1 MSTTFE
7 QSGQDIVGAERSSGL
22 IAELTQKWRRFN
34 RGDRQVII
42 LALLAVVVASVI
54 VLMLWTATS
63 GYRPL
68 YGSQENIDT
77 SQVLN
82 VLEAE
87 GIPYRLETNTGMVL
101 VAEEQVGNAR
111 MVLAAKGVK
120 AKVPSGMEALDN
132 NALGTSQFM
141 EQAKYRHSLE
151 GELARTI
158 MSLKSV
164 RAARVHLA
172 IPKQSLFIR
181 QEPELPTA
189 SVMLQLD
196 PNTRLSESQVEAIV
210 NLVAGSVTGLTANNI
225 KVVDQDGRYL
235 SENISGNQDL
245 SQSRNKQLQYTRELE
260 HSLVAN
266 AASMLEPVLGHD
278 NFQVRVTAK
287 VNFNQVEET
296 KESLDPQNVV
306 TQERTS
312 IDDSSNS
319 VAAGIPGA
327 LSNKPPKAGKD
338 AADDKTRNLKQE
350 ESRQYDV
357 GRSVRHVRYQQ
368 MQLENL
374 SVSVL
379 INSAAAQGAFK
390 DDAQLVKF
398 GNMVK
403 DAIGFSAARGD
414 SFTINAFE
422 FTPTVTAE
430 LSPSPWWQSENYQS
444 YFRYIIGGILGF
456 GLILFVLRPL
466 VKHLTRTSQ
475 IPNPSIEPV
484 AALSAAAVNAPTG
497 LTDEY
502 ASKQAHQLPSADWL
516 GSQGLPEP
524 GSPLTVKMEHL
535 ALLANKEPARV
546 AEVIAHWIGDK
557 DGE

>member
-68 YGSQENIDT
+68 YGSQENVDT

-87 GIPYRLETNTGMVL
+87 GIPYRLEANTGMVL

-296 KESLDPQNVV
+296 KESLDPQSVV

-319 VAAGIPGA
+319 IAAGIPGA

-338 AADDKTRNLKQE
+338 ATDDKTRNLKQE
-350 ESRQYDV
+350 ESRQYDI
-357 GRSVRHVRYQQ
+357 GRSVRHVRY
-368 MQLENL
+368 
-374 SVSVL
+374 
-379 INSAAAQGAFK
+379 
-390 DDAQLVKF
+390 
-398 GNMVK
+398 
-403 DAIGFSAARGD
+403 
-414 SFTINAFE
+414 
-422 FTPTVTAE
+422 
-430 LSPSPWWQSENYQS
+430 
-444 YFRYIIGGILGF
+444 
-456 GLILFVLRPL
+456 
-466 VKHLTRTSQ
+466 
-475 IPNPSIEPV
+475 
-484 AALSAAAVNAPTG
+484 
-497 LTDEY
+497 
-502 ASKQAHQLPSADWL
+502 
-516 GSQGLPEP
+516 
-524 GSPLTVKMEHL
+524 
-535 ALLANKEPARV
+535 
-546 AEVIAHWIGDK
+546 
-557 DGE
+557 

>member
-1 MSTTFE
+1 MSTTFV
-7 QSGQDIVGAERSSGL
+7 QSGQGIRTESSSGFM
-22 IAELTQKWRRFN
+22 AGMTQKWHQFT
-34 RGDRQVII
+34 RGDRQVIA
-42 LALLAVVVASVI
+42 LALLAVIVASVI
-54 VLMLWTATS
+54 VLMLWTSTA

-68 YGSQENIDT
+68 YGNQENVDT
-77 SQVLN
+77 SQVLA
-82 VLEAE
+82 VLDAE
-87 GIPYRLETNTGMVL
+87 GINYRLDANSGAVL
-101 VAEEQVGNAR
+101 VAEEQVGSAR
-111 MVLAAKGVK
+111 MLLAAKGVK
-120 AKVPSGMEALDN
+120 AKVPSGMEDLEN
-132 NALGTSQFM
+132 TALGTSQFM

-172 IPKQSLFIR
+172 IPKKSLFIR

-196 PNTRLSESQVEAIV
+196 PNTSLTESQVEAIV
-210 NLVAGSVTGLTANNI
+210 NLVAGSVTGLSVGNI
-225 KVVDQDGRYL
+225 KVVDQDGHYL

-260 HSLVAN
+260 HNLVTN
-266 AASMLEPVLGHD
+266 ASSMLEPVLGQE

-296 KESLDPQNVV
+296 KESLDPQSVV

-312 IDDSSNS
+312 VDDSSNS
-319 VAAGIPGA
+319 IAAGIPGA
-327 LSNKPPKAGKD
+327 LSNKPPQAGPA

-379 INSAAAQGAFK
+379 INSAAGQGGFN
-390 DDAQLVKF
+390 DEAQLVKF

-422 FTPTVTAE
+422 FTPTVIPEIT
-430 LSPSPWWQSENYQS
+430 PSPWWQAEHYQS
-444 YFRYIIGGILGF
+444 YLRYLIGGILGI

-466 VKHLTRTSQ
+466 VKHLTRTAQ
-475 IPNPSIEPV
+475 VMAPRIEPV
-484 AALSAAAVNAPTG
+484 ALSPNAIGAVEGPVHAATE
-497 LTDEY
+497 T
-502 ASKQAHQLPSADWL
+502 QQLPNADWL

-535 ALLANKEPARV
+535 AMLANKEPARV